1 VDEQNS
7 TGDGTETGGR
17 RARLR
22 ERIGA
27 RPWVRSA
34 ALVGAGLLAGGIL
47 AGAVTASAADDD
59 ARSSTS
65 REDSRGAGEEPLT
78 GDTAT
83 QVEEA
88 VLAEYPDAD
97 IERLETDADGVYEA
111 HLVTADGEELTVE
124 LDEEFA
130 ITGTE

>member
-7 TGDGTETGGR
+7 TGDGTGTGGR

-34 ALVGAGLLAGGIL
+34 ALVGTGLLAGGIL

-59 ARSSTS
+59 ARGSTS

-88 VLAEYPDAD
+88 VLAEYPDAE

-111 HLVTADGEELTVE
+111 HITTAGGDRVTVE
-124 LDEEFA
+124 LDADFTV
-130 ITGTE
+130 TGTE